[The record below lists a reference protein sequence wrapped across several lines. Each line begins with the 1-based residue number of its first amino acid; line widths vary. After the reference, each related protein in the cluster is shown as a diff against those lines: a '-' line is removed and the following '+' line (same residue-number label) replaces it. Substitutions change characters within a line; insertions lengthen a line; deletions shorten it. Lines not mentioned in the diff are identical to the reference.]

1 MMCVAVM
8 VGTHT
13 SHLIFDCDRKV
24 PKRSA
29 TKAVLFSDNYQ
40 PYGQDNLASGSET
53 YNSQANL

>member
-1 MMCVAVM
+1 M
-8 VGTHT
+8 GTHT